1 MGNDIGII
9 PHGSLRHGILERL
22 KEFFG
27 LVLGVDFD
35 VMFGEFAILI
45 TTAQV
50 NNAERAVG
58 VVVRHES
65 PFLQV
70 ATVSSNF
77 SGVVGTT

>member
-45 TTAQV
+45 TTG
-50 NNAERAVG
+50 E
-58 VVVRHES
+58 
-65 PFLQV
+65 
-70 ATVSSNF
+70 
-77 SGVVGTT
+77 